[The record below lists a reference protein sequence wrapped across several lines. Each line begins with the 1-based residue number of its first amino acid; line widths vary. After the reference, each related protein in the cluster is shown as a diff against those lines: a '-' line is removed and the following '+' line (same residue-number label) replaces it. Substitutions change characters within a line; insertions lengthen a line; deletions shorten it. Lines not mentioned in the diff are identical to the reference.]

1 MWSQCSCVIRIA
13 ESECGSSP
21 SALMRLKVSRQEIP
35 ASTRI
40 FVVALATIAQL
51 PRLPEASM
59 ETLTPMLASIL
70 VHPVDTG
77 VTFWLAATLALPVP
91 NAGSASDLSHEPLW
105 PKSEV

>member
-59 ETLTPMLASIL
+59 ETLTPILASIL
-70 VHPVDTG
+70 AHPVDSG
-77 VTFWLAATLALPVP
+77 VTFWLSRYLRYTGRTT
-91 NAGSASDLSHEPLW
+91 GSASDLSHELL
-105 PKSEV
+105 